1 MPFKILC
8 LRKKNKEKNENK
20 KLKYGIRYQ
29 LPTKS
34 SISWTFFITLQIKLH
49 DEFLSKI
56 IKFLK
61 IPMQLNND

>member
-1 MPFKILC
+1 MAKTGTANPLVAETSFP
-8 LRKKNKEKNENK
+8 
-20 KLKYGIRYQ
+20 RYQ

-34 SISWTFFITLQIKLH
+34 SISWTFFVTLQINLH

-61 IPMQLNND
+61 IPMQPNND